1 MMRKAKIVRQTSET
15 KIQLTLAIDGT
26 GNSEIQIKVGFLD
39 HMLTLFAKHGRFD
52 LELYCEGDIY
62 VDAHHTVEDVAIV
75 LGRAFSQALADCKG
89 IVRYG
94 SMLLSMDE
102 SLVMSA
108 VDISGRGM
116 AVVQL
121 QIPNEKIGSQF
132 DTELVEEFFIAFARE
147 LNATIHLHQIAG
159 KNSHHIVEATF
170 KGFVRALAQ
179 AVAINP
185 LAPEEI
191 PSTKGTIL

>member
-26 GNSEIQIKVGFLD
+26 GNSEIQTKVGFLD

-94 SMLLSMDE
+94 SMLLPMDE

-170 KGFVRALAQ
+170 KGFARALAQ

-185 LAPEEI
+185 FAPEEI

>member
-1 MMRKAKIVRQTSET
+1 MRKAKITRNTAET
-15 KIQLTLAIDGT
+15 NIQLSLAIDGKGDSQIQT
-26 GNSEIQIKVGFLD
+26 GVGFLD

-52 LELYCEGDIY
+52 LRISCEGDIQ

-75 LGRAFSQALADCKG
+75 LGRAFSQGLGNRKG
-89 IVRYG
+89 IIRYG
-94 SMLLSMDE
+94 SMLLPMDE
-102 SLVMSA
+102 ALVMSA
-108 VDISGRGM
+108 IDISGRAM
-116 AVVQL
+116 AVVEL
-121 QIPNEKIGSQF
+121 HIPSEKIGTQF

-147 LNATIHLHQIAG
+147 LGATIHLHQIAG

-170 KGFVRALAQ
+170 KGLARALSQ

-185 LAPEEI
+185 AAPEEI